1 MRNLAQRSAAAA
13 REIKQLIS
21 DSVAKVN
28 VGSQLVDEAGLTMGQ
43 IVDSVKKVADIM
55 AEISAASQAQ
65 SAGIGD
71 IGVAIGSMDQ
81 MTQQNSALVEEASA
95 AAESLQEQA
104 VQLGT
109 ALAVFKLAQGAVS
122 DYARSANPT
131 YLALR

>member
-1 MRNLAQRSAAAA
+1 
-13 REIKQLIS
+13 
-21 DSVAKVN
+21 
-28 VGSQLVDEAGLTMGQ
+28 MGQ

-55 AEISAASQAQ
+55 AEISAARQAQ

-109 ALAVFKLAQGAVS
+109 ALAVFKLAQGGAVS
-122 DYARSANPT
+122 DYALRANPT